1 MSLAKREE
9 EILRIKSASF
19 HPQMNEALEKIIRA
33 NVLKTV
39 RTTIELALIE
49 ELLVERK
56 KMQSFSRR
64 SGYYPRILN
73 TQYGQIPTLNVPKL
87 RSCNKE
93 REWKVLERH
102 EKNIVGMLAYASY
115 LYVMGLSIR
124 DLQMALYFLLGT
136 VLSRN
141 AINRVTLKLQGRL
154 DEERLYRI
162 ERTPLVLIVD
172 GVWVS
177 VQYDLDEFFIDRSGH
192 KRQKRKAQDR
202 VLLAVMAIYAD
213 GSSHILH
220 YELAENESQESWNTV
235 FAQMIER
242 GLLGEAVEVV
252 VSDGTKGLLAAMKKH
267 LPNAKQQRCITH
279 KVRGMYPY
287 LTYQDLP
294 DKDKEGKTLTVGQ
307 AKKERWRQ
315 VKRDA
320 YAIYDEPSLD
330 KAQAKLKDFVVK
342 WEAVEPDALHAFQWG
357 IQRTFVFYGFDK
369 ELHPAIRTTNL
380 LERFFRTFRNKADE
394 IGAFP
399 NETSCLTLFL
409 VVLNFDHA
417 KHNRM
422 PPDMANTLGH

>member
-1 MSLAKREE
+1 MTLANREE

-19 HPQMNEALEKIIRA
+19 HPQMNDALEKIIRA

-39 RTTIELALIE
+39 RSTIELALVE
-49 ELLVERK
+49 ELLVERE
-56 KMQSFSRR
+56 KMQNFPRR

-73 TQYGQIPTLNVPKL
+73 TQYGQIPDLNVPKL

-93 REWKVLERH
+93 RDWQILERH
-102 EKNIVGMLAYASY
+102 EKNIVGLLAYASY

-124 DLQMALYFLLGT
+124 DLQMALYFLLGS

-141 AINRVTLKLQGRL
+141 AVNRVTLKLQERL
-154 DEERLYRI
+154 DEERLHRI
-162 ERTPLVLIVD
+162 DRTPLAIIVD

-177 VQYDLDEFFIDRSGH
+177 VQYDLDEFFIDKSGH

-202 VLLAVMAIYAD
+202 VILAVMAIYAD

-220 YELAENESQESWNTV
+220 YELAENESEESWKAV

-242 GLLGEAVEVV
+242 GLLGEAVKVV
-252 VSDGTKGLLAAMKKH
+252 VSDGTKGLLAAMKEH

-279 KVRGMYPY
+279 KVRGMYTY

-294 DKDKEGKTLTVGQ
+294 ETDQDGKILTIGQ
-307 AKKERWRQ
+307 AKKERWHQ
-315 VKRDA
+315 IKRDA
-320 YAIYDEPSLD
+320 YAIYDEPSVD
-330 KAQAKLKDFVVK
+330 KAQARLKDFVAK
-342 WEAVEPDALHAFQWG
+342 WEVLEPDALHAFQWG
-357 IQRTFVFYGFDK
+357 IQRTFVFYDFDK

-422 PPDMANTLGH
+422 PTMANTLGH

>member
-1 MSLAKREE
+1 MTLANREE

-19 HPQMNEALEKIIRA
+19 HPQMKDALEKIIRA

-39 RTTIELALIE
+39 RSTIELALVE
-49 ELLVERK
+49 ELLVERE
-56 KMQSFSRR
+56 KMQKFPRR

-73 TQYGQIPTLNVPKL
+73 TQYGQIPVLNVPKL

-93 REWKVLERH
+93 RDWQILERH
-102 EKNIVGMLAYASY
+102 EKNIVGLLAYASY

-124 DLQMALYFLLGT
+124 DLQMALYFLLGS

-141 AINRVTLKLQGRL
+141 AVNRVTLKLQERL
-154 DEERLYRI
+154 DEERLHRI
-162 ERTPLVLIVD
+162 DRTPLAIIVD

-177 VQYDLDEFFIDRSGH
+177 VQYDLDEFFIDKSGH

-202 VLLAVMAIYAD
+202 VILAVMAIYAD

-220 YELAENESQESWNTV
+220 YELAENESEESWKAV

-252 VSDGTKGLLAAMKKH
+252 VSDGTKGLLAAMKEH

-279 KVRGMYPY
+279 KVRGMYTY

-294 DKDKEGKTLTVGQ
+294 ETDQDGKTLTVGQ
-307 AKKERWRQ
+307 AKKERWHQ
-315 VKRDA
+315 IKRDA
-320 YAIYDEPSLD
+320 YAIYDEPSVD
-330 KAQAKLKDFVVK
+330 RAQARLKDFATK
-342 WEAVEPDALHAFQWG
+342 WEALEHDALHAFQWG
-357 IQRTFVFYGFDK
+357 IQRTFVFYDFDK

-422 PPDMANTLGH
+422 PTMANTLGH

>member
-1 MSLAKREE
+1 MSLANREE

-19 HPQMNEALEKIIRA
+19 HPQMNATLEKIIRA

-39 RTTIELALIE
+39 RSTIELALVE
-49 ELLVERK
+49 ELLIERE
-56 KMQSFSRR
+56 KMQSFPRR

-73 TQYGQIPTLNVPKL
+73 TQYGQIPVLNVPKL

-93 REWKVLERH
+93 RDWQILERH
-102 EKNIVGMLAYASY
+102 EKNIVGLLAYASY

-124 DLQMALYFLLGT
+124 DLQMALYFLLGS

-141 AINRVTLKLQGRL
+141 AVNRVTLKLQERL
-154 DEERLYRI
+154 DEERFRRI
-162 ERTPLVLIVD
+162 ERTPLALIVD

-177 VQYDLDEFFIDRSGH
+177 VQYDLDKFFIDKSGH

-202 VLLAVMAIYAD
+202 VILAVMAIYAD

-220 YELAENESQESWNTV
+220 YELAENESEESWKAV

-252 VSDGTKGLLAAMKKH
+252 VSDGTKGLLAAMKEY

-279 KVRGMYPY
+279 KVRGMYSY

-294 DKDKEGKTLTVGQ
+294 ETTQDGKTLTVGQ
-307 AKKERWRQ
+307 AKKERWHQ
-315 VKRDA
+315 IKRDA
-320 YAIYDEPSLD
+320 YAIYDEPSVD
-330 KAQAKLKDFVVK
+330 RAQAKLKDFVTK
-342 WEAVEPDALHAFQWG
+342 WQALEPDALHAFQWG
-357 IQRTFVFYGFDK
+357 IQRTFVFYDFDK

-422 PPDMANTLGH
+422 PAMANTLGH